1 MSVNKTV
8 AFYTLGCKVNQYETE
23 VIKKDFIENG
33 YSEVEFEKISDVYVI
48 NTCTVT
54 SVADKKNRKM
64 IRRAKSINP
73 NAVVV
78 VTGCYAQTNNNEL
91 SKMLGIDYIIGNTK
105 KENVYDIVSKE
116 QEKIQVTNIF
126 EDREYSHKKY
136 STLREKARAFVKIQD
151 GCNKFC
157 SYCKIPYARGKSRSR
172 GIENIMEEIQE
183 LSKEGFKEIIVT
195 GINMSEYGLDLF
207 PQTNFDDVL
216 EKILA
221 IDGIERVRVSS
232 VYPDTL
238 TDKFIYLLKTN
249 KKLMPHLHVSIQNL
263 DDIIL
268 KSMKRSYNAHYVIE
282 ILSKIK
288 NEIPDLSITAD
299 IIVGFT
305 GETEEQ
311 FQNTV
316 NNVEQIEFT
325 DLHVFPYSDREKT
338 AASLMLNKIDQ
349 SLKKERVRKIE
360 KLMMNKSNEFRKKQ
374 IGKERYVYVEEV
386 KDGYAIGH
394 TENYLKT
401 KIKLNNEI
409 IKISDTLKVIIKNFK
424 QDTLE
429 GEII

>member
-299 IIVGFT
+299 IIVGFP